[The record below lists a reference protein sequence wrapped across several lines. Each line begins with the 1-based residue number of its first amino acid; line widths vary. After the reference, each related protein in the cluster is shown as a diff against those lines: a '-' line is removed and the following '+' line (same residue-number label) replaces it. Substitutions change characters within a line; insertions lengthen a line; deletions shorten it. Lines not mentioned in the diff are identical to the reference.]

1 MNFNLIYTKESHKG
15 IFVYRGDFFFLE
27 IGGGEGGVGLYL
39 FPRRDKELGY

>member
-15 IFVYRGDFFFLE
+15 IFVYRGDFFFE

-39 FPRRDKELGY
+39 FPRRDK